1 MGIRKIAALANVSI
15 ATVSRV
21 LNTPELVKE
30 NTRNKVLKIAQD
42 QEYHKYNT
50 SYTPA
55 LKKDEIAVIM
65 PDVINSFF
73 ARILEGIAKQAKV
86 LDLPLNLYLTHDNPD
101 EELNAVEMIFE
112 KQTRG
117 VILIRS
123 RNKEKESSSTVSK
136 LNKYNIAFVLVDRDI
151 SSSNNSGIFLSN
163 ANAVYDAINLLQ
175 IDGYKD
181 ISIIAGSINSANS
194 NQRLDGYREAFI
206 KHNVRVDEDN
216 IYRGDFSMQSGLELT
231 RKILKKE
238 TRPQVIFTCANEI
251 TIGCL
256 KAISEHGL
264 IVGKDIKLF
273 SFNKL
278 DASYLNNFD
287 IYYIEHPVESMGE
300 KSVTIL
306 KNKFVGTKGL
316 IREIVHY
323 KIYYIK
329 GENELQ

>member
-30 NTRNKVLKIAQD
+30 NTRNKVLKIAQEL
-42 QEYHKYNT
+42 EYHKYNS

-73 ARILEGIAKQAKV
+73 ARILEGIVKQAKA
-86 LDLPLNLYLTHDNPD
+86 LNLPLNLYLTHDEPE
-101 EELNAVEMIFE
+101 EELLAVDTILQ

-123 RNKEKESSSTVSK
+123 RNKEKESSKTILK
-136 LNKYNIAFVLVDRDI
+136 LNKYNIPFVLVDRDI
-151 SSSNNSGIFLSN
+151 SSTNNSGVFLSN
-163 ANAVYDAINLLQ
+163 ANAVYDATNLLLQ
-175 IDGYKD
+175 DGYEN
-181 ISIIAGSINSANS
+181 ISIIAGSKNSLNS
-194 NQRLDGYREAFI
+194 NQRLDGYKEALN
-206 KHNVRVDEDN
+206 KHNILSQESN

-231 RKILKKE
+231 REILKKKVF
-238 TRPQVIFTCANEI
+238 PDAIFSCANEI
-251 TIGCL
+251 TVGCL

-264 IVGKDIKLF
+264 RVGKDIKLF

-278 DASYLNNFD
+278 DASYLSNFD
-287 IYYIEHPVESMGE
+287 ISYVEHPVESMGE

-316 IREIVHY
+316 IREIVNY
-323 KIYYIK
+323 KIHY
-329 GENELQ
+329 